1 LTCGTHMSGPSST
14 SERPISSS
22 SCSIFSP
29 LCEQAWPRPRQ
40 ARLRCGRARPR
51 REWTRPPHRRALRRR
66 ANGGGPTSCAW
77 REHRRRSGEQLQSVD
92 RSYRAPGR
100 SVVPACRAL
109 RRRRREGRK
118 PPAPARRGGC
128 AGRPPSALA
137 GREVGEACT
146 SQPRGS
152 STPPVTPLGELAPAS
167 LMATRELR
175 AVAWVAG
182 WLALLLLTRG
192 AGAGGIREGERCRG
206 RGVPL
211 PGGWRWINTRVHV
224 QVRGELEREANL
236 SRWRGQFGLFTFR
249 SSVAWVIWRV
259 T

>member
-1 LTCGTHMSGPSST
+1 MWDPHVWAFFNLENGQFHLLPAPSSLPCAGKLGPGLGKLDSGAGELDHGA
-14 SERPISSS
+14 SELAHRTGE
-22 SCSIFSP
+22 
-29 LCEQAWPRPRQ
+29 LCA
-40 ARLRCGRARPR
+40 A
-51 REWTRPPHRRALRRR
+51 R

-77 REHRRRSGEQLQSVD
+77 REHRRRSGEQLRSVG

-211 PGGWRWINTRVHV
+211 PGG
-224 QVRGELEREANL
+224 
-236 SRWRGQFGLFTFR
+236 
-249 SSVAWVIWRV
+249 
-259 T
+259 